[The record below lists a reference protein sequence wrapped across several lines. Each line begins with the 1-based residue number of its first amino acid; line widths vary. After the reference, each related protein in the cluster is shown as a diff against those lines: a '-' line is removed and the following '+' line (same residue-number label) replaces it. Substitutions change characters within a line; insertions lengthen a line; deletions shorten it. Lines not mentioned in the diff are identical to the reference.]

1 MSHHFKLGVFYMK
14 NMEFGMTLLGPQ
26 IPEARVFSPKKTS
39 NGPNFLVQT
48 CRTPTKFAD
57 FLH

>member
-1 MSHHFKLGVFYMK
+1 MSHHFKKGVFYMK

-26 IPEARVFSPKKTS
+26 IPEERVFSPKNS

-48 CRTPTKFAD
+48 RRTPTKFAD
-57 FLH
+57 FLY